1 MGRCQICER
10 QTNPMY
16 IVRLRYNP
24 KDFLLC
30 YICLAERID
39 IVSCSQVEKEGG
51 ELSAEEQPKRLAINL
66 LQDNP
71 YQPRASMEDE
81 SLQQLAETMK
91 SQGFQGVLVARP
103 HPHQAGAYQLTAGHR
118 RREAARLAGLTELPV
133 MLHELS
139 ELEMATLAATENIQ
153 REDLSPLEEGRLFQV
168 MRDVLGQQITEI
180 ANAIKK
186 DRGYI
191 RNRLRLAS
199 APEDIQAF
207 IVNKADSLSTVTYL
221 LEIEDPAER
230 APIIEQLSQKILTV
244 VDLPE
249 YIEEMKR
256 HKLMDVSPAVERPAQ
271 SPMAEAPMQSSAAV
285 LSEPSP
291 AMEPATEPPVME
303 SLTLS
308 AAREQLV
315 RMLQLRVEDLSGSSA
330 SRPIN
335 RRGPTLE
342 AGTSGLIFPNT
353 ALEGEPIVHPEV
365 STSLSSVALPA

>member
-153 REDLSPLEEGRLFQV
+153 REDLSPLEEGRLFQI
-168 MRDVLGQQITEI
+168 MLNVLHLSIPEI
-180 ANAIKK
+180 GEMIKK
-186 DRGYI
+186 DRSYV
-191 RNRLRLAS
+191 RNRLRLAC
-199 APEDIQAF
+199 APEDIQTF
-207 IVNKADSLSTVTYL
+207 VTEKHDGLSAVSHL
-221 LEIEDPAER
+221 IEIEDPADR
-230 APIIEQLSQKILTV
+230 AFII
-244 VDLPE
+244 
-249 YIEEMKR
+249 
-256 HKLMDVSPAVERPAQ
+256 
-271 SPMAEAPMQSSAAV
+271 
-285 LSEPSP
+285 
-291 AMEPATEPPVME
+291 
-303 SLTLS
+303 
-308 AAREQLV
+308 
-315 RMLQLRVEDLSGSSA
+315 
-330 SRPIN
+330 
-335 RRGPTLE
+335 
-342 AGTSGLIFPNT
+342 
-353 ALEGEPIVHPEV
+353 
-365 STSLSSVALPA
+365 